1 MILAGPPDAATGSYS
16 VLILA
21 GIAEIDVLNK
31 ERIMSYSLARHLFW
45 LFGAAMLALAMI
57 FPVYAGVIAS
67 GG

>member
-1 MILAGPPDAATGSYS
+1 
-16 VLILA
+16 
-21 GIAEIDVLNK
+21 
-31 ERIMSYSLARHLFW
+31 MSYSLARHLFW